1 MAGDP
6 SKMTIWTGYFD
17 IRTSRTGGRRVSKE
31 ASIPNPTL
39 DAIVWAARDAG
50 ITKMKRD
57 AEVSHPAR
65 PYAKE
70 GRLILSSAD
79 AKNSTGA
86 DSKEGVIQSIGHRLR
101 SQYKASKSTDGSASP
116 GKKPQRG
123 GAQRSQRK
131 SFKGKSSGQ
140 KKKKF
145 GRR

>member
-1 MAGDP
+1 
-6 SKMTIWTGYFD
+6 
-17 IRTSRTGGRRVSKE
+17 
-31 ASIPNPTL
+31 
-39 DAIVWAARDAG
+39 
-50 ITKMKRD
+50 MKRD

-79 AKNSTGA
+79 AKNSTGS

-101 SQYKASKSTDGSASP
+101 RQYKASKSTDGSAGP
-116 GKKPQRG
+116 GKKPKRG

-140 KKKKF
+140 RKKKF